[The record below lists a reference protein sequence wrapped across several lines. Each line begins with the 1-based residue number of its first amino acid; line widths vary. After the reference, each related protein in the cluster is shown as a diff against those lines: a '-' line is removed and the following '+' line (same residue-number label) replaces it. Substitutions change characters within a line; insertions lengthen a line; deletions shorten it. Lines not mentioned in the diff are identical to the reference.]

1 MPGTETPRR
10 SLPVATIL
18 IAAVCALLGGGAGW
32 AWHAY
37 GSGPGSRAEIEQVVH
52 DYLMAHPEILPQAMA
67 ELERK
72 QNASQLAGVRGQVEA
87 SGAGT
92 VLGNPAGKVT
102 LVEFSDYACGY
113 CRHSLADVD
122 ALIAANPDLR
132 VVIREM
138 PILSPGSAQA
148 ARMAI
153 AAAQQGRYAAFHKAM
168 FETGRPDAA
177 AIEAAAKVAG
187 LDMEQARKV
196 AASPATEQ
204 ELVRNLEMAKQLGFT
219 GTPSWVIGESLFS
232 GAIGKERLAEA
243 LTKARGS

>member
-1 MPGTETPRR
+1 MSETETPRR
-10 SLPVATIL
+10 SLPVATVI
-18 IAAVCALLGGGAGW
+18 IAAVCALLGATAGL

-37 GSGPGSRAEIEQVVH
+37 RSGPDRAATEQIVH

-87 SGAGT
+87 TGAGT

-113 CRHSLADVD
+113 CRQSLADVD

-153 AAAQQGRYAAFHKAM
+153 AAAQQGRYAEFHKAM

-177 AIEAAAKVAG
+177 SIEAAAKVAG
-187 LDMEQARKV
+187 LDIDQARKV

-204 ELVRNLEMAKQLGFT
+204 ELVRNLEMAKQLGFS
-219 GTPSWVIGESLFS
+219 GTPSWVVGENLFA
-232 GAIGKERLAEA
+232 GAVGKDQLSEA
-243 LTKARGS
+243 LAKVRGG